1 MINFFEQSLIEV
13 LILIDKTELS
23 RRIKRTIWA
32 RCGFTEVIWKW
43 SPESDS
49 WPLSLQEDN
58 SKKVVQL
65 EKFRAEYS
73 AIFVFVEQANKNTSI
88 LCNMQCACHL

>member
-1 MINFFEQSLIEV
+1 M
-13 LILIDKTELS
+13 D
-23 RRIKRTIWA
+23 KRTIWA

-43 SPESDS
+43 SLESDS

-65 EKFRAEYS
+65 EEFRAEYS
-73 AIFVFVEQANKNTSI
+73 GITLSHDDEGSI
-88 LCNMQCACHL
+88 ECLAAYISLQND